1 MTATADDLAVSL
13 THNNASRVSYVVN
26 REPDL
31 RSTCTWDE
39 LWTSRDID
47 FSHVCDTNRTEEFLT
62 NSIKTV
68 EKPCNRMR
76 ECSEILVKTT
86 NIFLLMNT
94 IVPMQQLRE
103 GSSKVAG
110 HGVVRELG
118 YDRQRQPSGHRRLTL
133 RPLDDIDAC
142 ANAFMI
148 RIWGLLMK
156 TPTFFHVL

>member
-1 MTATADDLAVSL
+1 MFAILIHITMSI
-13 THNNASRVSYVVN
+13 NNHSRS
-26 REPDL
+26 
-31 RSTCTWDE
+31 
-39 LWTSRDID
+39 
-47 FSHVCDTNRTEEFLT
+47 NRTEEFLT

-68 EKPCNRMR
+68 EKLFNRMR

-148 RIWGLLMK
+148 RI
-156 TPTFFHVL
+156 